1 MTHEGNE
8 MSSDSLNLAQNLAY
22 TALQKPPSAVTPNVS
37 HPATVSQAPHSPTQP
52 QKKQTPFPILPILA
66 GAVAVVSGALF
77 FLYQRGKHV
86 ESLERK
92 AKPLVEKLDQVVED
106 VKEDVLPKKDGGSKS
121 KHRSSTT
128 QHNTTQPQPQP
139 QPQPKPQPQ
148 PQPQP
153 KSKKK
158 RGINWGVLTSLWVTL
173 PISFT
178 GLGAVADQVAHKGQI
193 NQFLK
198 TEVTTLIEGMSD
210 TQTPFVKLYS
220 ADKKINYSNVLQKTQ
235 AEIKNYPFKDKEKVT
250 KHLGASLFRM
260 FETQARYNSQYAS
273 IAPVKVKTA
282 VIGNELE
289 SVIAAIAASKN
300 GSVPVVLIRQEA
312 PDVKL
317 GGLITNS
324 GQTHLDRDFNFQ
336 RLKEKAPGLYHEII
350 SQAGTSDFGVD
361 IDPKKLESVLEAY
374 IKKHNIVLVNGEK
387 DLALSFNP
395 NYTRIL
401 NVGVDSQG
409 KKQNFSV
416 IHVIDTSP
424 KGSVFER
431 SGHWDYGTLKDLENY
446 GTTLRKQGNDSGLLA
461 VSAIPKINISYGD
474 LDTLDL
480 RLRKQGV
487 SFKGVSSTVK
497 FEDLAPEVNASEKDS
512 QKSHLVGKAIG
523 SDFVKWMYTN
533 HPKEAGRLKL
543 SNIEGSHTSIQGFN
557 LSEVEGG
564 KLNFNGILFLPDSI
578 QELTSWNNKPNAEML
593 SLLNRFKEYLNL
605 QTKKNLNLETPKQLY
620 VREFGSHFATSQP
633 VTLQSIAQPN
643 NSDIFTSFQYAN
655 DFRGQYPKEIMR
667 GLADE
672 SFNVLKPVLQL
683 DLNQGLSPC
692 IDNLMGVSQS
702 IGSTPSSQGI
712 YRIQQNLSY
721 RAELLGQRSA
731 LTINPEIDQVNRLI
745 LQKSMQER
753 GFKTYKINPLTYRES
768 ELDKALASE
777 SLLTQG
783 SPNTSSP

>member
-1 MTHEGNE
+1 
-8 MSSDSLNLAQNLAY
+8 
-22 TALQKPPSAVTPNVS
+22 
-37 HPATVSQAPHSPTQP
+37 
-52 QKKQTPFPILPILA
+52 
-66 GAVAVVSGALF
+66 
-77 FLYQRGKHV
+77 
-86 ESLERK
+86 
-92 AKPLVEKLDQVVED
+92 
-106 VKEDVLPKKDGGSKS
+106 
-121 KHRSSTT
+121 
-128 QHNTTQPQPQP
+128 
-139 QPQPKPQPQ
+139 
-148 PQPQP
+148 
-153 KSKKK
+153 
-158 RGINWGVLTSLWVTL
+158 
-173 PISFT
+173 
-178 GLGAVADQVAHKGQI
+178 
-193 NQFLK
+193 
-198 TEVTTLIEGMSD
+198 
-210 TQTPFVKLYS
+210 
-220 ADKKINYSNVLQKTQ
+220 
-235 AEIKNYPFKDKEKVT
+235 
-250 KHLGASLFRM
+250 FRM
-260 FETQARYNSQYAS
+260 FETQARYKSQYAS
-273 IAPVKVKTA
+273 IPPVKVKTA

-289 SVIAAIAASKN
+289 SVIAAVAASKN

-336 RLKEKAPGLYHEII
+336 RLKKKAPGLYHEII

-401 NVGVDSQG
+401 NIGVDSQG
-409 KKQNFSV
+409 RKQNFSV

-474 LDTLDL
+474 LNELDL

-487 SFKGVSSTVK
+487 SFEGVSSTVK

-523 SDFVKWMYTN
+523 SDFIRWMYTN

-557 LSEVEGG
+557 LSEVESG

-633 VTLQSIAQPN
+633 VTLKSIVQPN
-643 NSDIFTSFQYAN
+643 NSDIFTSFQYVN

-667 GLADE
+667 GLVDGGLADK
-672 SFNVLKPVLQL
+672 FFKLLKPVLQL
-683 DLNQGLSPC
+683 GLNQGLSPR

-721 RAELLGQRSA
+721 FAELLGQRSA
-731 LTINPEIDQVNRLI
+731 LTKNPEVEQVNSLI
-745 LQKSMQER
+745 LQKNMQER
-753 GFKTYKINPLTYRES
+753 GFKPYKINPPTYRER
-768 ELDKALASE
+768 ELNKALASE
-777 SLLTQG
+777 RSLING
-783 SPNTSSP
+783 SPDTSSP